1 MAGPD
6 TRTRILDAAL
16 AVIDRKGLARLSL
29 EDVAAEAGVSR
40 QTVYRHVGGRD
51 GLITATILREE
62 EAFLDSLR
70 AVVGDEGAGGRGA
83 TFRSTLAAAIHLAL
97 VEARRHP
104 LLGRLFETEPAAL
117 LPFLIDGRG
126 PVLSA
131 AKTVV
136 VDLLG
141 AWVPQLPDRQLDLVA
156 EACTRLIVSYAVSPP
171 DDDLESTA
179 LGLAELIADGVGGG
193 LAGPAAAP
201 AEASPLV
208 T

>member
-1 MAGPD
+1 VAGPD

-70 AVVGDEGAGGRGA
+70 TVVGHEGAAGRGG

-97 VEARRHP
+97 EDARRHP
-104 LLGRLFETEPAAL
+104 LLGRLLETEPAAL

-126 PVLSA
+126 PVFSA
-131 AKTVV
+131 GKTVV
-136 VDLLG
+136 ADLLG
-141 AWVPQLPDRQLDLVA
+141 AWVPQLADRQLDLAA
-156 EACTRLIVSYAVSPP
+156 EACTRLIVSYAISPP
-171 DDDLESTA
+171 DDDLEA
-179 LGLAELIADGVGGG
+179 VAAGLAELIAAGVGGG
-193 LAGPAAAP
+193 LAVATAP
-201 AEASPLV
+201 LEEASPLA

>member
-1 MAGPD
+1 VAGPD

-62 EAFLDSLR
+62 EAFLRSLR
-70 AVVGDEGAGGRGA
+70 AAVESSVPDAGDPPA
-83 TFRSTLAAAIHLAL
+83 TLRRALAAAIRTAL
-97 VEARRHP
+97 LDARRHP
-104 LLGRLFETEPAAL
+104 LLGRLLDTEPAAL
-117 LPFLIDGRG
+117 LPFLVDGRG

-141 AWVPQLPDRQLDLVA
+141 SLVPQLEPVELDRVA
-156 EACTRLIVSYAVSPP
+156 EACTRLLVSYAISPP
-171 DDDLESTA
+171 DDDVDA
-179 LGLAELIADGVGGG
+179 LATSLASLIAGGVNASD
-193 LAGPAAAP
+193 LVAG
-201 AEASPLV
+201 
-208 T
+208 

>member
-1 MAGPD
+1 MAGSD

-70 AVVGDEGAGGRGA
+70 TVVGQDRAGGPA
-83 TFRSTLAAAIHLAL
+83 STLRSTLAAAIRLAL
-97 VEARRHP
+97 EEARRHP
-104 LLGRLFETEPAAL
+104 LLGRLLETEPAAL

-131 AKTVV
+131 ARTVV

-141 AWVPQLPDRQLDLVA
+141 TWVPDLRDRQLDLVA
-156 EACTRLIVSYAVSPP
+156 EACTRLIVSYAISPP
-171 DDDLESTA
+171 DDDLEA
-179 LGLAELIADGVGGG
+179 LATGLARLIADGVRGGG
-193 LAGPAAAP
+193 AGPTVGDEGSSSLA
-201 AEASPLV
+201 

>member
-1 MAGPD
+1 VAGPD

-16 AVIDRKGLARLSL
+16 AVIGRKGLARLSL

-70 AVVGDEGAGGRGA
+70 AVAGLEAAAERG
-83 TFRSTLAAAIHLAL
+83 TTLRSTLTAAIHLAL
-97 VEARRHP
+97 EDARRHP
-104 LLGRLFETEPAAL
+104 LLGRLLDTEPAAL

-131 AKTVV
+131 ARMVV

-141 AWVPQLPDRQLDLVA
+141 AWVPQLPRRQLDLVA
-156 EACTRLIVSYAVSPP
+156 EACTRLIVSYAISPP
-171 DDDLESTA
+171 DDDLEA
-179 LGLAELIADGVGGG
+179 LAAGLAELIADGVGGG
-193 LAGPAAAP
+193 VAGPAAEGAV
-201 AEASPLV
+201 ESPLA

>member
-70 AVVGDEGAGGRGA
+70 GVVGHEATPARGA
-83 TFRSTLAAAIHLAL
+83 TLRSTLAAAIHLAL
-97 VEARRHP
+97 EDARRHP
-104 LLGRLFETEPAAL
+104 LLGRLLETEPAAL

-126 PVLSA
+126 PVLPA
-131 AKTVV
+131 ARTVV

-156 EACTRLIVSYAVSPP
+156 EACTRLIVSYAISPP
-171 DDDLESTA
+171 DDDLEA
-179 LGLAELIADGVGGG
+179 LAAGLAELIADGVGGG
-193 LAGPAAAP
+193 VAGPTDGGGEP
-201 AEASPLV
+201 SPSA

>member
-1 MAGPD
+1 VAGPD

-62 EAFLDSLR
+62 EVFLRSLR
-70 AVVGDEGAGGRGA
+70 TAVETSVQEAGDPSA
-83 TFRSTLAAAIHLAL
+83 TLRRALAAAIRTAL
-97 VEARRHP
+97 RDARRHP
-104 LLGRLFETEPAAL
+104 LLGRLLDTEPAAL
-117 LPFLIDGRG
+117 LPFLIDGKG

-141 AWVPQLPDRQLDLVA
+141 SLVPQLEPVELDRVA
-156 EACTRLIVSYAVSPP
+156 EACTRLLVSYAISPP
-171 DDDLESTA
+171 ADDVDA
-179 LGLAELIADGVGGG
+179 LATSLASLIAGGVT
-193 LAGPAAAP
+193 
-201 AEASPLV
+201 ASDLV
-208 T
+208 GS